1 MKGSSMEL
9 DLDLEINLY
18 DIDDNLFII
27 DDSQQYLFFKL
38 AEEIYA
44 IDVDK
49 ISEMI
54 EYQPLTKIPLM
65 HPFIKGVTNVR
76 GSIVTVLDLRE
87 RFGFAKTQLN
97 YKTSLVII
105 SNIAL
110 IIDEVHDVTSI
121 NESDIKESVDFGV
134 KIEKRFIKNM
144 ASYNNTH
151 IVILDCEEVLN
162 IEEISQRGAR

>member
-1 MKGSSMEL
+1 MKGNSMEL
-9 DLDLEINLY
+9 DLDLEMNLY
-18 DIDDNLFII
+18 DTDDDVFII
-27 DDSQQYLFFKL
+27 GDSQQYLFFKL

-65 HPFIKGVTNVR
+65 RPFIKGVTNVR

-87 RFGFAKTQLN
+87 RFGFGETELN

-151 IVILDCEEVLN
+151 IAILDCEEVLN
-162 IEEISQRGAR
+162 IKEISQRGTK